1 MESFG
6 EKVRA
11 YLYAFLVHLVVALS
25 LIFGLFFA
33 DTAKPVA
40 TPGTPIEADIIGP
53 TAAKPPR
60 PTSKPRP
67 EPPKPVAPAP
77 APEPPKPE
85 PPKPPEV
92 QQQPTPTVQHNDNRD
107 QEKIAEVADQKAE
120 QVKKAQ
126 EEKHRQQQIELDEE
140 KKREE
145 AEQKKAK
152 QAEIQ
157 KQLEDIRKERD
168 KAAKQTKLAQEK
180 MKQLDDLQK
189 QQAEVKK
196 PTPADVPEADV
207 PKTGM
212 NGTDA
217 SLLGEYSSAI
227 VKVVTDNWNRPDTA
241 PAGVRCAVH
250 IVQIRGGTV
259 LSANIASPCNADPVT
274 QESIKQAV
282 TKAQPLPYKGY
293 ESVFQRDITFI
304 FKYDGT

>member
-1 MESFG
+1 M
-6 EKVRA
+6 
-11 YLYAFLVHLVVALS
+11 HVVVIAS
-25 LIFGLFFA
+25 LFIGLLWSR
-33 DTAKPVA
+33 TATPVA
-40 TPGTPIEADIIGP
+40 TPGPVIEAEIVG
-53 TAAKPPR
+53 AAAAPR
-60 PTSKPRP
+60 PQSKPRP
-67 EPPKPVAPAP
+67 SAPKPAP

-85 PPKPPEV
+85 PPKPAEA
-92 QQQPTPTVQHNDNRD
+92 QPPPTVQHNDNQE
-107 QEKIAEVADQKAE
+107 QEKIAEIAEQKAE
-120 QVKKAQ
+120 QAKKTQ
-126 EEKHRQQQIELDEE
+126 EEKHRQQQIELDEQ

-145 AEQKKAK
+145 AEAKQKTK

-168 KAAKQTKLAQEK
+168 KAAKQTLLAKQK
-180 MKQLDDLQK
+180 MQQLDDLQK
-189 QQAEVKK
+189 QQSETKK
-196 PTPADVPEADV
+196 APPADVPEAETA
-207 PKTGM
+207 KTGM
-212 NGTDA
+212 NGNDT
-217 SLLGEYSSAI
+217 SLLAEYSSAI

-259 LSANIASPCNADPVT
+259 LSANIASPCNADQIT